1 MRLLFGDNLAI
12 EASFLRRSMPL
23 HISQSFATLIS
34 DQIMHSVHTHRPAY
48 NIAGFTA
55 FLQAGDRGGLE
66 NLSSD
71 LDMIGTDGRYA
82 RCRIGRG

>member
-12 EASFLRRSMPL
+12 EASFFAPL
-23 HISQSFATLIS
+23 NATAQHPKSCATLFG
-34 DQIMHSVHTHRPAY
+34 DHIMHSVITHSSAY
-48 NIAGFTA
+48 NIAG
-55 FLQAGDRGGLE
+55 LAGDRGGLE
-66 NLSSD
+66 NR

>member
-12 EASFLRRSMPL
+12 EASFFLRRSMPL

-55 FLQAGDRGGLE
+55 FLEAGDRGGLE
-66 NLSSD
+66 NR